1 MKYLKLF
8 ESSSEREELVA
19 DVNDMLLELNDDG
32 FRCSVSNPIDPNL
45 PAFTRNTP
53 DGYKLVKTH
62 DIIQVNFSKSNPGW
76 VFDDIREVYHRIQGY
91 LNDTGYIEN
100 EDFEKKLHR
109 IRRFGPGQLGYF
121 QSSSVTFKKPCK
133 GTYNS

>member
-62 DIIQVNFSKSNPGW
+62 DIIQVNFSKSKPGW

-91 LNDTGYIEN
+91 QEHTTVKDSNPYQ
-100 EDFEKKLHR
+100 K
-109 IRRFGPGQLGYF
+109 
-121 QSSSVTFKKPCK
+121 
-133 GTYNS
+133 